1 MTAAVRTIGLVKD
14 FGATRVLDGISLDA
28 ARGEVTC
35 IIGPSGSG
43 KSTLLRCIAFLE
55 EATDGL
61 IEIDGEPLG
70 FAPRPSGG
78 AGAAAGVGDPR
89 VRSHVGMVFQQFNL
103 WPHMTALGNVAEA
116 LVRVQRRSRKEAE
129 ARALAEL
136 ERVGLAHRAGHYPSQ
151 LSGGQQQRVAIAR
164 ALALEPRILL
174 FDEPTASLDP
184 ELTGEVL
191 NVMRGAGRHR
201 HHHAGGDA
209 RDRVRGVGRREDRLS
224 RPWQGAGGGPA
235 GGGVRQAAPRPD
247 RAVPGDLSRP
257 GCGDPALRS
266 GLAQDARTRP
276 SKTLALAAMRLP
288 SSIGLPSPS
297 MVPAKPPAS
306 RTRRSPA
313 ATSQGFSPRSQ

>member
-1 MTAAVRTIGLVKD
+1 MTPAVRTIELVKS
-14 FGATRVLDGISLDA
+14 FGSTPVLDRISLA
-28 ARGEVTC
+28 VPRGEVTC

-70 FAPRPSGG
+70 FARGPAGG
-78 AGAAAGVGDPR
+78 RVRLPASAIR
-89 VRSHVGMVFQQFNL
+89 SVRSHVGMVFQQFNL

-116 LVRVQRRSRKEAE
+116 LMRVQRKSRREAE

-164 ALALEPRILL
+164 ALALEPQILL

-191 NVMRGAGRHR
+191 NVMRELAGTGITMLVVTHEI
-201 HHHAGGDA
+201 GF
-209 RDRVRGVGRREDRLS
+209 
-224 RPWQGAGGGPA
+224 
-235 GGGVRQAAPRPD
+235 AAS
-247 RAVPGDLSRP
+247 V
-257 GCGDPALRS
+257 
-266 GLAQDARTRP
+266 
-276 SKTLALAAMRLP
+276 
-288 SSIGLPSPS
+288 
-297 MVPAKPPAS
+297 AS
-306 RTRRSPA
+306 RIVFLDHGKVLVDGAPAQVFGKPRHPRIEQFLETYLDRGA
-313 ATSQGFSPRSQ
+313 ATLL